1 MSSVIYRV
9 CVFSVTSL
17 ILGIGALAGAGVWQ
31 SNNDIFTLS
40 PSYGFYWFMCILTII
55 IGALGCIATVVPF
68 VRNTLTKC
76 EVNDVAIGI
85 FLVGVSFVG
94 SVCWLATFASIAKL
108 CSDCVY
114 IKDKYLRYYTLV
126 HGHNC
131 HGQIVSTTFGGLLFL
146 LWGGFLVC
154 NGVLLYKS
162 TLKKDTP
169 PHTAV
174 VSTDMNEMQEV
185 ISNE

>member
-17 ILGIGALAGAGVWQ
+17 ILGIGALAGAAVWQ
-31 SNNDIFTLS
+31 SSNDIFTLNS
-40 PSYGFYWFMCILTII
+40 SYGFYWFMCLLTII
-55 IGALGCIATVVPF
+55 LGVIGCIATVVPF
-68 VRNTLTKC
+68 VKNTLRKC
-76 EVNDVAIGI
+76 DVDNVALGI
-85 FLVGVSFVG
+85 SLVGVSFVG

-114 IKDKYLRYYTLV
+114 IKDKYLQYYTLV

-131 HGQIVSTTFGGLLFL
+131 NGQIVSTTFSGLLFL

-154 NGVLLYKS
+154 NGVLLYRS
-162 TLKKDTP
+162 TLHKGP
-169 PHTAV
+169 PEVVTAPAEV
-174 VSTDMNEMQEV
+174 AEMQEV
-185 ISNE
+185 TSNE